1 GCWERT
7 HVRDRARI
15 PKATQQIAFVQQSP
29 FRSGTPL
36 LLTMKVILITPEES
50 NENEVEVIS
59 EALEVGLY
67 RCHLRRPHWSIEE
80 TRAFLDCFS
89 SEALSKIVLHD
100 HHQLASEY
108 PVAGLHFNR
117 RHPFSKRPIGLS
129 ASISCHSLE
138 EVERYHKQMDYLFL
152 SPIFNSISKP
162 NYPAQFSLELRTST
176 IIDDKVIALGGI
188 SLERLPLLHGIP
200 FGGVALLGDF
210 WNRLPSANPIDHLK
224 TYLTLEY

>member
-1 GCWERT
+1 MLAL
-7 HVRDRARI
+7 V
-15 PKATQQIAFVQQSP
+15 
-29 FRSGTPL
+29 RSGTPL
-36 LLTMKVILITPEES
+36 LLTMKVILITPEEPY
-50 NENEVEVIS
+50 ENEVEIIS

-80 TRAFLDCFS
+80 TGAFLDCFS
-89 SEALSKIVLHD
+89 SEDLAKIVLHD

-117 RHPFSKRPIGLS
+117 RHPFTQLPIGLS

-138 EVERYHKQMDYLFL
+138 EVERYHEQMDYLFL

-162 NYPAQFSLELRTST
+162 NYPAQFLLEQLRTST

-188 SLERLPLLHGIP
+188 ALERLPLLHGIP

-224 TYLTLEY
+224 TYLSLEY